1 MVNFDNSDKV
11 LWNNGVQ
18 ASFLSVFAPPPSLRG
33 FGSQRQS
40 PGFGLFP
47 TSWLGGSHGR
57 TVFVA
62 GHALEA
68 VDFCLGGELQIQ
80 PQQQHCCIFHHLLY
94 SPLLPVTT
102 KTGSHRFSL
111 TKVHL
116 ATRGVHK
123 LLRGLRPSDYQDAN
137 IGSSGSGSDSD
148 SVTYKSRNELKRH
161 ARRAVRWA
169 MDLSSFS
176 TPQIKRILRVASLD
190 QDVLD
195 ALILV
200 KKFGPDV
207 REGKRRQFNYI
218 GKMLRE
224 VEPDLMDALIQ
235 ATKDSDESKLQALS
249 GPETLSID
257 DNEEQEE
264 AEETDYEEEEEG
276 SHIDVATRWFD
287 GLINKDVQITNEVY
301 SISNVEFDRQEILG
315 TKSKYE
321 KRSFGQIV

>member
-1 MVNFDNSDKV
+1 MFRV
-11 LWNNGVQ
+11 W
-18 ASFLSVFAPPPSLRG
+18 FAETK
-33 FGSQRQS
+33 

-102 KTGSHRFSL
+102 KTGSDRFSL

-176 TPQIKRILRVASLD
+176 TPQIKRILSLTYNYGVGDGRVASLD

-200 KKFGPDV
+200 KVPPLNLDLMSEKGS
-207 REGKRRQFNYI
+207 EGSSI
-218 GKMLRE
+218 ILGKMLRE

-321 KRSFGQIV
+321 KRNSDEQ

>member
-1 MVNFDNSDKV
+1 MAQVGRLLV
-11 LWNNGVQ
+11 
-18 ASFLSVFAPPPSLRG
+18 
-33 FGSQRQS
+33 RQW
-40 PGFGLFP
+40 PML
-47 TSWLGGSHGR
+47 
-57 TVFVA
+57 
-62 GHALEA
+62 
-68 VDFCLGGELQIQ
+68 
-80 PQQQHCCIFHHLLY
+80 QQHSSTFHHLLY
-94 SPLLPVTT
+94 SPLLPVST

-137 IGSSGSGSDSD
+137 IGSSGSGSGSDSD

-218 GKMLRE
+218 GKMLRDI
-224 VEPDLMDALIQ
+224 EPDLMDALIQ

-257 DNEEQEE
+257 DNEEEEE
-264 AEETDYEEEEEG
+264 AEETDFEEEEDG

-287 GLINKDVQITNEVY
+287 GLIKKDVQITNEVY
-301 SISNVEFDRQEILG
+301 SISNVEFDRQELRKLVRRVHSG
-315 TKSKYE
+315 LEDKVNSEENGGAKDAARVSAEKSLARFL
-321 KRSFGQIV
+321 RSLAKSSLVIDM

>member
-1 MVNFDNSDKV
+1 
-11 LWNNGVQ
+11 
-18 ASFLSVFAPPPSLRG
+18 
-33 FGSQRQS
+33 
-40 PGFGLFP
+40 
-47 TSWLGGSHGR
+47 
-57 TVFVA
+57 
-62 GHALEA
+62 
-68 VDFCLGGELQIQ
+68 
-80 PQQQHCCIFHHLLY
+80 
-94 SPLLPVTT
+94 
-102 KTGSHRFSL
+102 
-111 TKVHL
+111 
-116 ATRGVHK
+116 
-123 LLRGLRPSDYQDAN
+123 
-137 IGSSGSGSDSD
+137 
-148 SVTYKSRNELKRH
+148 
-161 ARRAVRWA
+161 

>member
-1 MVNFDNSDKV
+1 M
-11 LWNNGVQ
+11 
-18 ASFLSVFAPPPSLRG
+18 A
-33 FGSQRQS
+33 
-40 PGFGLFP
+40 
-47 TSWLGGSHGR
+47 
-57 TVFVA
+57 
-62 GHALEA
+62 
-68 VDFCLGGELQIQ
+68 
-80 PQQQHCCIFHHLLY
+80 
-94 SPLLPVTT
+94 VTT

-137 IGSSGSGSDSD
+137 IGSSGSEPQRVEAPRPPCGPLG
-148 SVTYKSRNELKRH
+148 YGPLLLLH
-161 ARRAVRWA
+161 
-169 MDLSSFS
+169 
-176 TPQIKRILRVASLD
+176 PQIKRILSLTYNYGAGDGRVASLD

-200 KKFGPDV
+200 KVPPLQVLASDLFVEAKLFVLLSQKFGPDV

-301 SISNVEFDRQEILG
+301 SISNVEFDRQELRKLVRQVHSG
-315 TKSKYE
+315 LETKSIQRRMGERKMQQEIIPTSLNINAKELKFIGYTGMVQTDLTRTVDCSE
-321 KRSFGQIV
+321 EPDGLK

>member
-1 MVNFDNSDKV
+1 
-11 LWNNGVQ
+11 
-18 ASFLSVFAPPPSLRG
+18 
-33 FGSQRQS
+33 
-40 PGFGLFP
+40 
-47 TSWLGGSHGR
+47 
-57 TVFVA
+57 
-62 GHALEA
+62 
-68 VDFCLGGELQIQ
+68 
-80 PQQQHCCIFHHLLY
+80 QQHCCIFHHLLY

-301 SISNVEFDRQEILG
+301 SISNVEFDRQPSQFIF
-315 TKSKYE
+315 T
-321 KRSFGQIV
+321 

>member
-1 MVNFDNSDKV
+1 MAQMGRLLARQWPV
-11 LWNNGVQ
+11 L
-18 ASFLSVFAPPPSLRG
+18 
-33 FGSQRQS
+33 
-40 PGFGLFP
+40 
-47 TSWLGGSHGR
+47 
-57 TVFVA
+57 
-62 GHALEA
+62 
-68 VDFCLGGELQIQ
+68 
-80 PQQQHCCIFHHLLY
+80 QQHCCTFHHLLY

-301 SISNVEFDRQEILG
+301 SISNVEFDRQELRKLVRRVHSG
-315 TKSKYE
+315 LEDEVNSEENGGAKDAARVSAEKSLTRFL
-321 KRSFGQIV
+321 RSLAKSSLVIVM